1 MNFQFLHA
9 SLLVVPSN
17 LISFEHAWPFFSF
30 ILFSIQRCYF
40 VDVGKFLKEI
50 PGCLASSNLS
60 RSLQGRGLFVNL
72 GALGIQRGCFQDDCS
87 HSDHFEAT
95 TPAECAKICKKS
107 LGAGS
112 GEVDRNK
119 ISLNHRTTSKDM
131 FFF

>member
-1 MNFQFLHA
+1 MFGL
-9 SLLVVPSN
+9 
-17 LISFEHAWPFFSF
+17 
-30 ILFSIQRCYF
+30 
-40 VDVGKFLKEI
+40 
-50 PGCLASSNLS
+50 NLS

-112 GEVDRNK
+112 REVDRNE
-119 ISLNHRTTSKDM
+119 ISLNHRTI
-131 FFF
+131 F